1 LKVWLNG
8 ELVDE
13 ADAAISPQDR
23 GFLLGDGV
31 FETMRTYGG
40 RLVTL
45 DEHLDRLASGAR
57 VLSIEVDCG
66 LLGTGAREL
75 VASAEGDDLR
85 VRITVTSGPGPAGL
99 RRGGTSATRLITAT
113 PLSPWPETA
122 TAVVAQWAHDEHSPL
137 AGVKTTSRADTILA
151 MVHARENGADEAL
164 FFNQAGNLC
173 EATTANVFAV
183 RDGTVTTPPLSA
195 GCLPGIT
202 REQVLRLCK
211 ELHIQAL
218 EGDLA
223 RAELELVDEMFLTSS
238 TREIQPLVAI
248 DGRAIG
254 NGSAGPVTA
263 RLKEALSERM
273 RAL

>member
-1 LKVWLNG
+1 
-8 ELVDE
+8 
-13 ADAAISPQDR
+13 
-23 GFLLGDGV
+23 
-31 FETMRTYGG
+31 
-40 RLVTL
+40 
-45 DEHLDRLASGAR
+45 
-57 VLSIEVDCG
+57 
-66 LLGTGAREL
+66 
-75 VASAEGDDLR
+75 VA
-85 VRITVTSGPGPAGL
+85 P
-99 RRGGTSATRLITAT
+99 
-113 PLSPWPETA
+113 
-122 TAVVAQWAHDEHSPL
+122 WAHDEHSPL
-137 AGVKTTSRADTILA
+137 AGVKTTSRADTVLA